1 MLFKLIIEWWRG
13 KDSNLR
19 RPKSTGLQPAP
30 FDRFGTPPF
39 RRGSVPLFNKAL
51 NNKRFIYF
59 YRINAISELI
69 AKLAKKLIKYEI
81 INE

>member
-1 MLFKLIIEWWRG
+1 
-13 KDSNLR
+13 
-19 RPKSTGLQPAP
+19 
-30 FDRFGTPPF
+30 
-39 RRGSVPLFNKAL
+39 LFNKAL